1 MSELSPTN
9 EISPFLAILWCLYPI
24 GILVFVE
31 LLFGSQDDDDDDEG
45 GGVMTPAGVYQ
56 GA

>member
-1 MSELSPTN
+1 MGKGFLNTIRVIVLPLIYTN
-9 EISPFLAILWCLYPI
+9 ILVG

-45 GGVMTPAGVYQ
+45 GGVMTPVYQ

>member
-9 EISPFLAILWCLYPI
+9 EISPFLAILWCFYPI
-24 GILVFVE
+24 GILGFIG
-31 LLFGSQDDDDDDEG
+31 LLFSDDDDDDEG

>member
-9 EISPFLAILWCLYPI
+9 EISPFLAILWFFYPI
-24 GILVFVE
+24 GILVFIG
-31 LLFGSQDDDDDDEG
+31 LLFSDDDDDDEG

>member
-9 EISPFLAILWCLYPI
+9 EISPFLAILWCFYPI
-24 GILVFVE
+24 GSLVFIG
-31 LLFGSQDDDDDDEG
+31 LLFSDDDDDDEG

>member
-1 MSELSPTN
+1 MV
-9 EISPFLAILWCLYPI
+9 FYPI
-24 GILVFVE
+24 GILVFFE

>member
-1 MSELSPTN
+1 MSELFPTN
-9 EISPFLAILWCLYPI
+9 EISPFLAILWCFYPI
-24 GILVFVE
+24 GILFFVE

-45 GGVMTPAGVYQ
+45 GGVMTPVYQ

>member
-9 EISPFLAILWCLYPI
+9 EISPFLAILWCFYPM
-24 GILVFVE
+24 GILVFNG
-31 LLFGSQDDDDDDEG
+31 LLFSDDDDDDEG

>member
-9 EISPFLAILWCLYPI
+9 EISPFLAILWCFYPI
-24 GILVFVE
+24 GILVFIG
-31 LLFGSQDDDDDDEG
+31 LLVSDDDDDDEG

>member
-1 MSELSPTN
+1 MVFLSHRN
-9 EISPFLAILWCLYPI
+9 SSFI
-24 GILVFVE
+24 E

-45 GGVMTPAGVYQ
+45 GGVMTPVYQ